1 MKKHWKKCLALTL
14 SLSLAFGA
22 PAAVLCSRMSFG
34 AERPATVKATSLNIR
49 SGPGTGNASL
59 GKLSYG
65 AAVTV
70 LGETT
75 GGDGSLWYQIRYTA
89 GNGQTATGYVS
100 SRYIQFPT
108 TYSSDADFE
117 AYLNAQGFPESYR
130 PALRELHARYP
141 QWVFTAMDTGLDWN
155 EVIQNESLVGRNL
168 VSRTSISSWKSTAA
182 GAYDWSTGVWP
193 GFDGS
198 AWVAASE
205 DIIRYYMDPRNFINE
220 TYIFQFLSQSYD
232 ASAHTREGL
241 LSLVQ
246 GTFLEGSASTSGTY
260 TGGSGSAGSGGST
273 SPAGGSSGSGYGP
286 GYGNDTGSASGNDT
300 GNTSG
305 RTPGSGGTGNEV
317 VVGVPPGGKTTGGG
331 TSGSSGAGAGSG
343 SGSSGA
349 GAGAGPG
356 SSGVGVGAGPGAST
370 GQGTKGSGGSTAP
383 SGGSPASGTSGSDV
397 TVGIPP
403 GKNVSRADVSPGLH
417 EGSRPSGLTVSLH
430 EVSRAGATVI
440 QVGPGGQTGGQDSTG
455 SGTGG
460 GSGSAS
466 YVDILMQ
473 AAQQSG
479 VSPYVLASMIL
490 QEQGSQGRSESIS
503 GASGYYN
510 FYNFEA
516 YASNGM
522 TAVQRGLWYASQSGS
537 YMRPWDS
544 VDKSI
549 IGGACQYGQ
558 NYVQAGQDTFYLKK
572 FNVQGSNLYKHQY
585 MTNVEAAAAEGAKM
599 GTAYSEAMRQLPLR
613 FKIPVYRNMPAQACV
628 KPVLDGSPNNKL
640 STLGVD
646 GFTLSPSFNRDT
658 ESYDVSVNS
667 SVSSVVLRASAVDST
682 AQIRGAG
689 TVSLNASVTEVK
701 VNVTAQNGTVRTY
714 TVRITKSESGPQSNG
729 TIAGGGTGNAGSPSG
744 GTGGNGTSGGTSGG
758 TGGNG
763 SAGSS
768 SSGQGPGGSGGLW
781 SGPGGGSTSGGS
793 SGSSGGPGG
802 SNVTIVY

>member
-1 MKKHWKKCLALTL
+1 MKKHWKKCLAFTL

-22 PAAVLCSRMSFG
+22 PAAALWSRMSFG

-49 SGPGTGNASL
+49 SGPGTKNASV

-70 LGETT
+70 VGEAAAA
-75 GGDGSLWYQIRYTA
+75 DGSLWYQIRYTA

-100 SRYIQFPT
+100 SSYIQFPA
-108 TYSSDADFE
+108 TYSSDANFE

-130 PALRELHARYP
+130 PVLRELHARYP

-168 VSRTSISSWKSTAA
+168 VSRSSISSWKSTAP
-182 GAYDWSTGVWP
+182 GAYDWSTGTWP

-232 ASAHTREGL
+232 ASAQTREGL
-241 LSLVQ
+241 LTLVQ
-246 GTFLEGSASTSGTY
+246 GTFLSGSASTGGTY
-260 TGGSGSAGSGGST
+260 TGSTGTPTGGTGATDSGGSA
-273 SPAGGSSGSGYGP
+273 SGGGPGGSGYGP
-286 GYGNDTGSASGNDT
+286 GYGSTSGGSSGSSA

-305 RTPGSGGTGNEV
+305 STSGGTLGRSPGSGGTGDEV
-317 VVGVPPGGKTTGGG
+317 VVGIPPGGDAADKRPAGGNTVGTGSGAAPGSSGGPGTVSGNGSSGSSLGKRDPNVTVGVPPGK
-331 TSGSSGAGAGSG
+331 
-343 SGSSGA
+343 
-349 GAGAGPG
+349 
-356 SSGVGVGAGPGAST
+356 
-370 GQGTKGSGGSTAP
+370 
-383 SGGSPASGTSGSDV
+383 D
-397 TVGIPP
+397 
-403 GKNVSRADVSPGLH
+403 VSRAGDGF
-417 EGSRPSGLTVSLH
+417 SGLSLSSSLH
-430 EVSRAGATVI
+430 QVSRAGATVI
-440 QVGPGGQTGGQDSTG
+440 QVGPGGQGSGQSSAPSGDTG
-455 SGTGG
+455 SSGT
-460 GSGSAS
+460 AS
-466 YVDILMQ
+466 YVDILMR
-473 AAQQSG
+473 AAQESG

-490 QEQGSQGRSESIS
+490 QEQGIQGKSESIS
-503 GASGYYN
+503 GAGGYYN

-544 VDKSI
+544 IDKSI

-599 GTAYSEAMRQLPLR
+599 GTAYSETMRQLPLR
-613 FKIPVYRNMPAQACV
+613 FKIPVYRNMPAQASV

-640 STLGVD
+640 STMGVD
-646 GFTLSPSFNRDT
+646 GFTMSPSFNRDT

-667 SVSSVVLRASAVDST
+667 SVTSVVLRASALDQT
-682 AQIRGAG
+682 AQLSGAG
-689 TVSLNASVTEVK
+689 TISLQGTVTEAK
-701 VNVTAQNGTVRTY
+701 ITVTAQNGSVRTY
-714 TVRITKSESGPQSNG
+714 TVRITRSASGPQSNG
-729 TIAGGGTGNAGSPSG
+729 SIADGGVGSAGGGSPSGSGTAPDGGTAGGGTSV
-744 GTGGNGTSGGTSGG
+744 T
-758 TGGNG
+758 
-763 SAGSS
+763 
-768 SSGQGPGGSGGLW
+768 QGPGGGGDY
-781 SGPGGGSTSGGS
+781 SAGPGGAGGPAGGTAGSGSGST
-793 SGSSGGPGG
+793 GGPGG
-802 SNVTIVY
+802 SNVPIVY